1 MNANL
6 IHQLLSTDNNIV
18 LMLIRIV
25 LGVVIFPHGAQKLFG
40 WFGGHGWNGS
50 MNFFKNVVGVPYLL
64 GAISILTESVLA
76 VFLIAGFFTRVAAL
90 AILINMIVAAT
101 MHFKNGFFMNWN
113 GNSKGEGYEYHLL
126 TFALSIA
133 LIIGGGG
140 MFSLD
145 SLL

>member
-1 MNANL
+1 MNVNI
-6 IHQLLSTDNNIV
+6 IHQLLSTDNNII
-18 LMLIRIV
+18 LTLIRIV

-40 WFGGHGWNGS
+40 WFGGYGWDRT
-50 MNFFKNVVGVPYLL
+50 MNFFKNVVGVHYLL
-64 GAISILTESVLA
+64 GAVSILTESVLS
-76 VFLIAGFFTRVAAL
+76 VFLIAGLFTRVAAL
-90 AILINMIVAAT
+90 AILINMIVAST

-113 GNSKGEGYEYHLL
+113 GNSKGEGYEFHLL
-126 TFALSIA
+126 AFALSIA

>member
-1 MNANL
+1 MNANI
-6 IHQLLSTDNNIV
+6 IHQLLSTDNNII
-18 LMLIRIV
+18 LTLIRIV

-64 GAISILTESVLA
+64 GALSILTESVLA
-76 VFLIAGFFTRVAAL
+76 IFLVAGLFTRVAAL
-90 AILINMIVAAT
+90 AILINMFVAAT
-101 MHFKNGFFMNWN
+101 MHFKNGFFMNWY
-113 GNSKGEGYEYHLL
+113 GNAKGEGYEYHLL

-145 SLL
+145 MLL